1 MEFLH
6 ILVLALVQALTEFL
20 PVSSSGHLVL
30 ASELLGWEYQGLAFD
45 LALHFGTLIAIMVY
59 FRRDVQELIV
69 ETLRWRPG
77 VPLNE
82 SQRLA
87 FGIALGT
94 IPAGLAGLALGD
106 RGAMLLRH
114 PLMIAANL
122 VVFGAL
128 LWFADLH
135 SRRHAAKADA
145 EPTAPSGS
153 RFPGIGFGK
162 AFLIGCAQALAL
174 MPGTSRSGAT
184 MTAGL
189 LLGLDRNRAA
199 RYSFLLSIPV
209 MVLATA
215 HAAWEM
221 RDATATLAWGD
232 FLLGAGISAVA
243 GWLVIRFFLETI
255 RRVGVAPF
263 AIYRFALAAVV
274 VAWWFHFRTP

>member
-1 MEFLH
+1 MEFAH
-6 ILVLALVQALTEFL
+6 ILVLALIQALTEFL

-45 LALHFGTLIAIMVY
+45 LALHFGTLIAVLAY
-59 FRRDVQELIV
+59 FRLEVAKLVV

-77 VPLNE
+77 QPLNDA
-82 SQRLA
+82 QRLA

-106 RGAMLLRH
+106 AGALLLRH

-122 VVFGAL
+122 AVFGAL
-128 LWFADLH
+128 LWYADLH
-135 SRRHAAKADA
+135 SRRVAAQDEANA
-145 EPTAPSGS
+145 LS
-153 RFPGIGFGK
+153 RITFGK
-162 AFLIGCAQALAL
+162 ALLIGCAQALAL

-189 LLGLDRNRAA
+189 LLGLPRTSAA

-221 RDATATLAWGD
+221 RHGTDTALAWGD
-232 FLLGAGISAVA
+232 FLLGAAISAVA

-263 AIYRFALAAVV
+263 AIYRFVLAAVV
-274 VAWWFHFRTP
+274 VGWWFFLRG

>member
-6 ILVLALVQALTEFL
+6 ILVLALIQALTEFL

-45 LALHFGTLIAIMVY
+45 LALHFGTLIAVMAY
-59 FRRDVQELIV
+59 FRREVMELIGQ
-69 ETLRWRPG
+69 TLRWRPG
-77 VPLNE
+77 KPLNDA
-82 SQRLA
+82 QRLA

-106 RGAMLLRH
+106 AGALFLRH

-135 SRRHAAKADA
+135 SRRVAAKDETNALA
-145 EPTAPSGS
+145 SIT
-153 RFPGIGFGK
+153 FGK
-162 AFLIGCAQALAL
+162 ALLIGCAQALAL

-189 LLGLDRNRAA
+189 LLGLPRTSAA

-221 RDATATLAWGD
+221 RHGTETTLAWGD
-232 FLLGAGISAVA
+232 FLLGAATSAVA

-263 AIYRFALAAVV
+263 AIYRFVLAAVV
-274 VAWWFHFRTP
+274 VAWWFFFRTP

>member
-1 MEFLH
+1 MDFLH
-6 ILVLALVQALTEFL
+6 ILVLALIQALTEFL

-30 ASELLGWEYQGLAFD
+30 ASELFGWEYQGLAFD
-45 LALHFGTLIAIMVY
+45 LALHFGTLIAVMAY
-59 FRRDVQELIV
+59 FRREVTEIIV

-77 VPLNE
+77 KPLNDT
-82 SQRLA
+82 QRLS

-106 RGAMLLRH
+106 AGAMLLRH

-128 LWFADLH
+128 LWFADVH
-135 SRRHAAKADA
+135 SRRVAAKDDENAL
-145 EPTAPSGS
+145 S
-153 RFPGIGFGK
+153 RITFGK
-162 AFLIGCAQALAL
+162 ALLIGCAQALAL

-189 LLGLDRNRAA
+189 LLGLPRTSAA

-209 MVLATA
+209 MVVATA

-221 RDATATLAWGD
+221 RHGTGETLAWGD

-274 VAWWFHFRTP
+274 VAWWCFFRTP